1 MVFVDSSGVN
11 LGMTRLYGR
20 GKVGER
26 VVSNAP
32 RNKGKNTS
40 VLGALSL
47 DGLIASMTVIGST
60 NKNVFETYV
69 EQILVPQLWPG
80 AVVLMDN
87 LSVHKGAR
95 IQELISVLR
104 SQVNLLTWVLTP
116 ICPLSNYVGHSSKS
130 FSVLVKLEP
139 LEQLDRVISARDR
152 SNY

>member
-1 MVFVDSSGVN
+1 MSIENGAYLVDINNLVFVDESGVN

-20 GKVGER
+20 GKVGQR

-69 EQILVPQLWPG
+69 EQILVPQLW
-80 AVVLMDN
+80 
-87 LSVHKGAR
+87 R
-95 IQELISVLR
+95 
-104 SQVNLLTWVLTP
+104 
-116 ICPLSNYVGHSSKS
+116 LSNCIDG
-130 FSVLVKLEP
+130 
-139 LEQLDRVISARDR
+139 
-152 SNY
+152 

>member
-1 MVFVDSSGVN
+1 MLPFQEREDIKQKRYEYRKWLDLVDINSLVFLEISGVN
-11 LGMTRLYGR
+11 LEMTRLYGR

-32 RNKGKNTS
+32 RNKGRNTS

-80 AVVLMDN
+80 AIVLMDN
-87 LSVHKGAR
+87 LSVHKG
-95 IQELISVLR
+95 LR
-104 SQVNLLTWVLTP
+104 N
-116 ICPLSNYVGHSSKS
+116 
-130 FSVLVKLEP
+130 
-139 LEQLDRVISARDR
+139 
-152 SNY
+152 